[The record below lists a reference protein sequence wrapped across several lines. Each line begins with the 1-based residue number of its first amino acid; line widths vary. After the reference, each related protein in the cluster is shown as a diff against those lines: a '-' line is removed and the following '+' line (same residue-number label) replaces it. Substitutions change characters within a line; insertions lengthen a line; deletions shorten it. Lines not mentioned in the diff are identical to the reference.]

1 MYPGLVVGYKKTEI
15 TAKTY
20 AWWLQPRAPK
30 AEARVRL
37 PEGYHQTLLLP

>member
-15 TAKTY
+15 TARTY
-20 AWWLQPRAPK
+20 TLWLQLRAPK
-30 AEARVRL
+30 GEARIRL